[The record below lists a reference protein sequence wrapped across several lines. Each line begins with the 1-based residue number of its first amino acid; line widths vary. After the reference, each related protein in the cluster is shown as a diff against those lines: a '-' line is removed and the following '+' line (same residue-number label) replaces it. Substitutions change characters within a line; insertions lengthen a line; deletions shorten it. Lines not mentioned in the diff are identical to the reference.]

1 MCGNQSWS
9 LFRTPLFASLGDSPV
24 AIAITITVITII
36 IIRLIVIILVTPKTA
51 GYSVTPRNACVTLA

>member
-24 AIAITITVITII
+24 AIAITITVIMI
-36 IIRLIVIILVTPKTA
+36 IIRLIVIILATPKTA
-51 GYSVTPRNACVTLA
+51 GYSVTPRNARVTLA

>member
-24 AIAITITVITII
+24 AIAITITITIIII
-36 IIRLIVIILVTPKTA
+36 IIRLIVIILATPKTQQA
-51 GYSVTPRNACVTLA
+51 TA

>member
-24 AIAITITVITII
+24 AIAITITII
-36 IIRLIVIILVTPKTA
+36 IIAIIIIIVIILATPKTQQA
-51 GYSVTPRNACVTLA
+51 TAERRVTLA

>member
-24 AIAITITVITII
+24 AIAITITVIMIM
-36 IIRLIVIILVTPKTA
+36 IRLIVIILATPKTA
-51 GYSVTPRNACVTLA
+51 GYSVTLA

>member
-24 AIAITITVITII
+24 AIAITITVIMII
-36 IIRLIVIILVTPKTA
+36 IIITIIRLIVIILATPKTQA
-51 GYSVTPRNACVTLA
+51 TA